1 MLVLTRKPREG
12 VWIGENVHIKV
23 LEISHGRVKLGI
35 EAPADVVI
43 DREEIRES
51 AHTP

>member
-12 VWIGENVHIKV
+12 IWIGDSIHIKV
-23 LEISHGRVKLGI
+23 LEVGHGRVKIGI
-35 EAPADVVI
+35 DAPPDIVI

-51 AHTP
+51 APSA